1 MRDAQEEE
9 MLVSLLLGDVEN
21 IPVRVC
27 SSCLCQT
34 LNSPFDLIFQS
45 ISLTISYPSSKD
57 MISFDLKRWF

>member
-34 LNSPFDLIFQS
+34 LNSPFDFNISEYLFNYFLSIFKRHDLI
-45 ISLTISYPSSKD
+45 
-57 MISFDLKRWF
+57 